1 VALVVAT
8 QHGAH
13 GRLEHA
19 LRPRGRASLTLTL
32 TPTCNLY
39 PNPNP
44 TPSPNPNPNPNPIP
58 KPSPNLNREPNQV
71 DASGVLVAPPPKYK
85 SKSIVDNMFTLFAP
99 FDITL
104 WVCIVR
110 GRARVRARV
119 WARAG
124 VGLGL
129 G

>member
-1 VALVVAT
+1 
-8 QHGAH
+8 
-13 GRLEHA
+13 
-19 LRPRGRASLTLTL
+19 
-32 TPTCNLY
+32 
-39 PNPNP
+39 
-44 TPSPNPNPNPNPIP
+44 
-58 KPSPNLNREPNQV
+58 V

-110 GRARVRARV
+110 GRARV
-119 WARAG
+119 WARAR